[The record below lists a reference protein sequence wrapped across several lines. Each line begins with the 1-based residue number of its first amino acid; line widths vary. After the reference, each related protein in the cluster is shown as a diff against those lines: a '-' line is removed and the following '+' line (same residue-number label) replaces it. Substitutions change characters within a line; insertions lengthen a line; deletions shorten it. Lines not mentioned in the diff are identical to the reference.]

1 MVMSRRNK
9 RQNDSH
15 AFTILLLL
23 GAVYYANQ
31 ELIDSVTSKLLV
43 IVFAL
48 ITLVAIAKLYQY
60 FRSSLMGLRMSE
72 IDHMSGVEFE
82 HYMVGLLRKLGYKH
96 VRMTEKYDLGIDI
109 IADKDGITWGI
120 QTKRHKSIVKAAAV
134 RQAYTALSYYGCDQ
148 AMVIS
153 NSTYSNPARI
163 LANKTHTVLIDRHQ
177 LATWMKQR

>member
-1 MVMSRRNK
+1 MSRRNK
-9 RQNDSH
+9 RQNNSH
-15 AFTILLLL
+15 TFTILLLL

-31 ELIDSVTSKLLV
+31 EL
-43 IVFAL
+43 
-48 ITLVAIAKLYQY
+48 
-60 FRSSLMGLRMSE
+60 M

-82 HYMVGLLRKLGYKH
+82 HYMVGLLRKRGYKH
-96 VRMTEKYDLGIDI
+96 IRMTEKYDLGIDI
-109 IADKDGITWGI
+109 IGKKDGITWGI
-120 QTKRHKSIVKAAAV
+120 QVKRYSNTVGPNAV
-134 RQAYTALSYYGCDQ
+134 RQAYTALSHYGCDR

>member
-1 MVMSRRNK
+1 MSRRNK

-31 ELIDSVTSKLLV
+31 ELIDGVTSKLLV

-48 ITLVAIAKLYQY
+48 ITLVAIAKSYKY

-72 IDHMSGVEFE
+72 IDHMSGIEFE

-109 IADKDGITWGI
+109 IADKDGMTWGI
-120 QTKRHKSIVKAAAV
+120 QTKRHKSMVKAAAV
-134 RQAYTALSYYGCDQ
+134 RQAYTALTYYGCDR

-153 NSTYSNPARI
+153 NSTYSNTAQI
-163 LANKTHTVLIDRHQ
+163 LANKTHTILIDRHQ